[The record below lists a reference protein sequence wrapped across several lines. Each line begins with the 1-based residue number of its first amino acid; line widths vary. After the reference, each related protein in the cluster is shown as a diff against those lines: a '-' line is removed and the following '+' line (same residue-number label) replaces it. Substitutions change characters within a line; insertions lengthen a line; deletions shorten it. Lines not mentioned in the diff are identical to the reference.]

1 MMIKINF
8 WNNHTQ
14 RQPDNTWALNKP
26 QPHRTVKNKEKSRLY
41 QKRKDTAWEFGRA
54 GGACARRG
62 GARGSAD
69 DRPADAARIPAA
81 AVEPL
86 ACTRPY
92 DTRLCPRD
100 YLTATYVH
108 TGRAL
113 DYSDIGLQWLPKLDF
128 WVINLGSQW
137 ETVGFKCNI
146 RRFGL
151 KCAILFGEVL
161 SDVIWSSSNKVK
173 REKPHV
179 LSDQGSDKQLPL
191 WESKIRTKAMLREAA
206 RKKARRRAA
215 DRRPRLVVRW
225 QLTRL
230 RKII

>member
-1 MMIKINF
+1 M
-8 WNNHTQ
+8 
-14 RQPDNTWALNKP
+14 RVWAGGRRVREARWGAGLGRRP
-26 QPHRTVKNKEKSRLY
+26 AGWRGAHSHSRRGRRAARLYAPVRHSPLSSRL
-41 QKRKDTAWEFGRA
+41 
-54 GGACARRG
+54 
-62 GARGSAD
+62 
-69 DRPADAARIPAA
+69 
-81 AVEPL
+81 
-86 ACTRPY
+86 
-92 DTRLCPRD
+92 

-137 ETVGFKCNI
+137 ETVGLKCNI